1 MKKTFL
7 LFLLTLMMSVGT
19 FRAQAEGGDYVI
31 MLDNGFSINDQT
43 FNEMKLGASK
53 LAEQL
58 LSCNPKN
65 RVAVV
70 HYGAGKYNA
79 PNTSFAPRIYIEN
92 DFTNDHSVAQN
103 ITRRLYYGDHFHEA
117 LGLVGNALDGSFNA
131 NIISPQT
138 SLTRNTNPLS
148 PLYIITLTDA
158 NRNVG
163 AIINGSYL
171 VNYANPTLN
180 TDDAFK
186 YVIDF
191 KIARG
196 AKFAF
201 VHLTTITNATTQ
213 AAQRAAAA
221 IASQGG
227 TYSGLIENYPSDPDA
242 GILPRLYY
250 NRTNGFG
257 LYSEESHYWAN
268 IASNICNSL
277 GWGTVKFE
285 YEPGQCRTQAQ
296 YINGSYT
303 LPAGATFDALKLS
316 ITDVDTGVSYPVNFN
331 PTWIGTQFNYGLQ
344 TADFNSV
351 PFGLGNYKFVLTL
364 IYTYNGSTYETY
376 SWNNYPWFDV
386 DMNMDCPLRTAPQS
400 LEKKAGFKL
409 TPNPTSGAFKVILDQ
424 DITAGLLMITDVSG
438 NTVYKKSFKD
448 QKDIEVDIHSQN
460 QGIYIVRVTSDKN
473 ETYSEK
479 LIKK

>member
-7 LFLLTLMMSVGT
+7 LFLLTFITSVGT
-19 FRAQAEGGDYVI
+19 FRAQVGGGDYVI

-43 FNEMKLGASK
+43 FAEMKLGASK

-70 HYGAGKYNA
+70 HYGAGKYNS
-79 PNTSFAPRIYIEN
+79 PNTSFAPRIYIES
-92 DFTNDHSVAQN
+92 DFTNDHSVVQN
-103 ITRRLYYGDHFHEA
+103 IARRLYYGDHYHEA
-117 LGLVGNALDGSFNA
+117 LGLVGNALDGISNA

-138 SLTRNTNPLS
+138 TLGVSSN
-148 PLYIITLTDA
+148 PLYIVSFTDA

-180 TDDAFK
+180 TNDAFK
-186 YVIDF
+186 NVLDF
-191 KIARG
+191 KINRG

-201 VHLTTITNATTQ
+201 VHVTTVSNATTQ

-221 IASQGG
+221 IASPGG

-257 LYSEESHYWAN
+257 LYSEESHYWADL
-268 IASNICNSL
+268 ASNICNSS
-277 GWGTVKFE
+277 GWGNVKFE

-296 YINGSYT
+296 YINGDYI

-316 ITDVDTGVSYPVNFN
+316 ITDIDTGASYPVDFN
-331 PTWIGTQFNYGLQ
+331 PTWIGTHFNYGLQ
-344 TADFNSV
+344 TSDFNSV
-351 PFGLGNYKFVLTL
+351 PFGLANYKFMLTL
-364 IYTYNGSTYETY
+364 IYTYQGSTYETY

-386 DMNMDCPLRTAPQS
+386 DMNMDCPLRMAPQS
-400 LEKKAGFKL
+400 LEKKEGFKL
-409 TPNPTSGAFKVILDQ
+409 TPNPTSGAFKVIMNEN
-424 DITAGLLMITDVSG
+424 ITSGSLTVTDVSG

-448 QKDIEVDIHSQN
+448 QKEIEVDIHSQN

-473 ETYSEK
+473 EIYSEK